1 MSVSKLDTTQ
11 QVKVIKAAAYVG
23 VSALI
28 AYVISAITNNPHLFG
43 ALTPLVNVG
52 LVALKQLFTPTSV

>member
-1 MSVSKLDTTQ
+1 MSVSKLDSKQ
-11 QVKVIKAAAYVG
+11 QVKVIKAGVYVG

-28 AYVISAITNNPHLFG
+28 AYVISAITNSPQLFG

-52 LVALKQLFTPTSV
+52 LVALKQLLTPARV